1 MPARILR
8 LGALGVVL
16 AAVAAG
22 AALAQPF
29 DKRTYFTFSGP
40 VAVPGV
46 TLPAGQYLFRLA
58 DSSSRDVVQVLSA
71 DGKTPYAQFFA
82 YRPQRFDPAKEP
94 EIRFM
99 ETASGMPAA
108 VKSWWYPNERTGYEF
123 VYPKEQARLL
133 AKGTGQPVLT
143 TVEEVVEVTE
153 PEPELAWVA
162 PTGEEKAIEE
172 AVAPAPQEP
181 IGIVQEGQIA
191 RAELPRTGGS
201 LPLVA
206 LAGGALLLAGA
217 GLRALRQLIG

>member
-1 MPARILR
+1 MPARCLR
-8 LGALGVVL
+8 AGMLGL
-16 AAVAAG
+16 AFAAITAG

-58 DSSSRDVVQVLSA
+58 DSHSRDVVQVLSA

-82 YRPQRFDPAKEP
+82 YRPQRMDAAKDP

-99 ETASGMPAA
+99 ETAAGMPSA
-108 VKSWWYPNERTGYEF
+108 VRTWWYPNERTGYEF
-123 VYPKEQARLL
+123 VYPKDQARLL
-133 AKGTGQPVLT
+133 ARGTGEPVLT
-143 TVEEVVEVTE
+143 TVEEVVPVAE
-153 PEPELAWVA
+153 PEPELTWVA
-162 PTGEEKAIEE
+162 PTGEET
-172 AVAPAPQEP
+172 AVAQAAPVQEP
-181 IGIVQEGQIA
+181 PGVVQEGELA

-201 LPLVA
+201 LPFVA

-217 GLRALRQLIG
+217 GLRALRQMLG

>member
-1 MPARILR
+1 MPARLLR
-8 LGALGVVL
+8 LGLLGFAL
-16 AAVAAG
+16 AVITAG

-71 DGKTPYAQFFA
+71 DGKIPYAQFFA
-82 YRPQRFDPAKEP
+82 YRPQRFDPARDP

-99 ETASGMPAA
+99 ETAPGMPAA
-108 VKSWWYPNERTGYEF
+108 VRTWWYPNERTGYEF
-123 VYPKEQARLL
+123 VYPKDQARLL
-133 AKGTGQPVLT
+133 AKGTGEPVLT
-143 TVEEVVEVTE
+143 TVEEVAKVTE
-153 PEPELAWVA
+153 PEPELVWVA
-162 PTGEEKAIEE
+162 PTGEET
-172 AVAPAPQEP
+172 AVAEVPAPQAP
-181 IGIVQEGQIA
+181 VGVVQEGELA
-191 RAELPRTGGS
+191 RAELPKTAGS

-217 GLRALRQLIG
+217 GLRALRQMLG